1 MTHGQPM
8 PEFDAERVSGTVSH
22 ALAGP
27 GGIELVVNVF
37 AGLPGVTHT
46 PAKRG
51 FFTSQPARLHI
62 GDWRY
67 EVTPDHRLMAAHIV
81 GGVVI
86 GEEVLLADAVG
97 PHLARSLG
105 QLVARHGT
113 AVVPNI
119 DAAVEVLSAGAG

>member
-1 MTHGQPM
+1 MA
-8 PEFDAERVSGTVSH
+8 EFDAERVSRTVGH

-27 GGIELVVNVF
+27 GGIGLVVNVF

-46 PAKRG
+46 PARRKM
-51 FFTSQPARLHI
+51 FTSEPARLQI
-62 GDWRY
+62 ADWRY
-67 EVTPDHRLMAAHIV
+67 EVTPDNRLMAAHIV

-86 GEEVLLADAVG
+86 GEEVLLADSVG

-105 QLVARHGT
+105 QLVARHGS

-119 DAAVEVLSAGAG
+119 DAAVDALSAGTG

>member
-1 MTHGQPM
+1 MTA
-8 PEFDAERVSGTVSH
+8 FDAERVSRTVGH

-27 GGIELVVNVF
+27 GGIGLVINVF

-46 PAKRG
+46 AAKRG
-51 FFTSQPARLHI
+51 MFTSQPARLQI

-67 EVTPDHRLMAAHIV
+67 EVTSDHRLMVAHIV

-86 GEEVLLADAVG
+86 GEEVLLADSVG

-105 QLVARHGT
+105 QLVARHGS

-119 DAAVEVLSAGAG
+119 DAAVDALSAGAG

>member
-1 MTHGQPM
+1 M
-8 PEFDAERVSGTVSH
+8 PDFDAERVSRTVSD

-27 GGIELVVNVF
+27 GGIGLVINVF

-46 PAKRG
+46 AARRG
-51 FFTSQPARLHI
+51 IFTSQPARLQI

-67 EVTPDHRLMAAHIV
+67 EVTADHRLLAAHVV
-81 GGVVI
+81 GGIVI

-97 PHLARSLG
+97 PHLARSLR
-105 QLVARHGT
+105 QLVARHGS

-119 DAAVEVLSAGAG
+119 DAAVDALSAGAG

>member
-1 MTHGQPM
+1 MTA
-8 PEFDAERVSGTVSH
+8 FDAERVSRTVTG

-27 GGIELVVNVF
+27 GGIGLVINVF

-46 PAKRG
+46 AAKRG
-51 FFTSQPARLHI
+51 VFTSQPARLQI

-67 EVTPDHRLMAAHIV
+67 EVTADGRLMAAHII

-86 GEEVLLADAVG
+86 GEEVLAADAIG

-105 QLVARHGT
+105 QLVARHGS

-119 DAAVEVLSAGAG
+119 DAAVDALGAGAG